1 MIDSAFEEK
10 SLKYSP
16 VPVLI
21 VNSNGKVVRANSLI
35 DQVFVYDDL
44 VGYDFFQLTGFRTEE
59 MKEIVKRRETRLL
72 KRNDRDFRVFMS
84 KDSEDEDGNILVF
97 FYDVTAFVAIRDKYD
112 DEKVC
117 VARINIDNYDDLIA
131 GTDPSM
137 RMTITSEIDRLV
149 RDWSAKIKGSIV
161 TMRAGQYIMYF
172 QHHYLSGMIEH
183 KFSILDRARDIET
196 QTDFPISLS
205 IGVGINGSSLGETRN
220 YADAA
225 IDLALGRGGDQ
236 AVIRDGTKI
245 RYFGGKNAS
254 VEKGSKGKSR
264 VVAYALKR
272 LIEQAERVIIMGH
285 RNPDMDAF
293 GSALGMARICQL
305 YGKNASIVLNHV
317 NDSLQTLYRQAR
329 DTGAYNFI
337 DNERAVSLI
346 TPDSLIVMLDTH
358 RPSYSECPE
367 ILKKTEKI
375 AVIDHHRRA
384 VDSVENPVLSYIES
398 YASSTAEMVTEIL
411 QYLGAKKELTRLEAE
426 ALLAGMT
433 VDTNRFA
440 VKTGGRTFEAA
451 AWLKRAGADTAEV
464 KKMFQSS
471 LEDFKIRSRAV
482 ASSEISEDGI
492 ATSVCEGQNP
502 EAQIINSQVAD
513 ELLNVKGVKASFVA
527 GYDDEGYTLVSAR
540 SLGEVNVQVM
550 MENIGGGG
558 HLTTA
563 GAQVEGEPEEIIQK
577 IREMAREQLERKDNN
592 AKMENTGSPRREI

>member
-1 MIDSAFEEK
+1 MIEYAPIPA
-10 SLKYSP
+10 L
-16 VPVLI
+16 VI
-21 VNSNGKVVRANSLI
+21 NNNGKVVRANDLI
-35 DQVFVYDDL
+35 GEVFIYDDL
-44 VGYDFFQLTGFRTEE
+44 IGYDFFQLTGFRIEE
-59 MKEIVKRRETRLL
+59 MKEAAATRDTRLL
-72 KRNDRDFRVFMS
+72 RRNDRIFRTLVA
-84 KDSEDEDGNILVF
+84 KNADEEDGNMFIF
-97 FYDVTAFVAIRDKYD
+97 FFDITMYVEYRDRYD

-137 RMTITSEIDRLV
+137 RMIISSQIDKAI
-149 RDWSAKIKGSIV
+149 RDWSARIKGSIV

-172 QHHYLSGMIEH
+172 QHAYLAGMIDS
-183 KFSILDRARDIET
+183 KFEILDEVRDMET
-196 QTDFPISLS
+196 QTDFPITLS
-205 IGVGINGSSLGETRN
+205 IGVGINGASFGETRN

-236 AVIRDGTKI
+236 AVMRDGTKV
-245 RYFGGKNAS
+245 RYFGGRNSS

-272 LIEQAERVIIMGH
+272 LIEQAERVLIMAH

-293 GSALGMARICQL
+293 GSQLGMFRICQL
-305 YGKNASIVLNHV
+305 YGKNASIVIDHV
-317 NDSLQTLYRQAR
+317 NDSLMTLYKSAK
-329 DTGAYNFI
+329 DASCYNFI
-337 DNERAVSLI
+337 TSEKAKALMTPESLV
-346 TPDSLIVMLDTH
+346 VMLDTH

-367 ILKKTEKI
+367 LLEMTERI

-384 VDSVENPVLSYIES
+384 ADGIDNPSLSYIES

-411 QYLGAKKELTRLEAE
+411 QYLGAKKEVTKLEAE

-471 LEDFKIRSRAV
+471 LEDFKIRSKAV
-482 ASSEISEDGI
+482 ADAEITEDGI
-492 ATSVCEGQNP
+492 ATSICGGENP

-513 ELLNVKGVKASFVA
+513 ELLNVQGVKASFVA
-527 GYDDEGYTLVSAR
+527 GYDHEGSTLVSAR
-540 SLGEVNVQVM
+540 SLGEVNVQVL
-550 MENIGGGG
+550 MEEIGGGG

-563 GAQVEGEPEEIIQK
+563 GAQVEETPEEIIK
-577 IREMAREQLERKDNN
+577 AVRERAEEQLKVR
-592 AKMENTGSPRREI
+592 

>member
-1 MIDSAFEEK
+1 MIDIRFEDK
-10 SLKYSP
+10 MMKYSP
-16 VPVLI
+16 IPAVVINLK
-21 VNSNGKVVRANSLI
+21 GKVVRANDKI
-35 DQVFVYDDL
+35 GQVFVYDDI
-44 VGYDFFQLTGFRTEE
+44 VGYDFFQLTGYKVDELKEAIVTGELRLFKQNDKTFRLF
-59 MKEIVKRRETRLL
+59 IA
-72 KRNDRDFRVFMS
+72 
-84 KDSEDEDGNILVF
+84 KDYDEGDEEDGNLFAF
-97 FYDVTAFVAIRDKYD
+97 FYDVTSYIQFRNKYD

-137 RMTITSEIDRLV
+137 RMMISSQVDKAIQ
-149 RDWSAKIKGSIV
+149 DWSRSIKGSIV

-172 QHHYLSGMIEH
+172 QHVYLSGMIEN
-183 KFSILDRARDIET
+183 KFSILDEVRNIET

-205 IGVGINGSSLGETRN
+205 IGVGINGSSFGETRT

-236 AVIRDGTKI
+236 AVMRDGTKI
-245 RYFGGKNAS
+245 RYFGGRNAS

-272 LIEQAERVIIMGH
+272 LIEQAERVVIMAH

-293 GSALGMARICQL
+293 GSQLGMFRICQL
-305 YGKNASIVLNHV
+305 YGQNASIVIDHV
-317 NDSLQTLYRQAR
+317 NDSLTTLYKSAK
-329 DTGAYNFI
+329 DAGCYNFI
-337 DNERAVSLI
+337 TSERAKALMTPESLV
-346 TPDSLIVMLDTH
+346 VMLDTH

-367 ILKKTEKI
+367 LLTMTERI

-384 VDSVENPVLSYIES
+384 ADSVENPVLSYIES

-411 QYLGAKKELTRLEAE
+411 QYLGAKKEVTKLEAE

-471 LEDFKIRSRAV
+471 LADFKIRSKAV
-482 ASSEISEDGI
+482 ADAEITEDGI
-492 ATSVCEGQNP
+492 ATSICGGENP

-513 ELLNVKGVKASFVA
+513 ELLNVKGVKVSFVA
-527 GYDDEGYTLVSAR
+527 GYDHEGSTLVSAR
-540 SLGEVNVQVM
+540 SLGEVNVQVL
-550 MENIGGGG
+550 MEEIGGGG

-563 GAQVEGEPEEIIQK
+563 GAQVDDTPENIIK
-577 IREMAREQLERKDNN
+577 IVREKAELQLSKR
-592 AKMENTGSPRREI
+592 

>member
-1 MIDSAFEEK
+1 MIDNAFEEK
-10 SLKYSP
+10 ITKYSP
-16 VPVLI
+16 VPMLV
-21 VNSNGKVVRANSLI
+21 VNQHGKVVRTNDLLGT
-35 DQVFVYDDL
+35 VFVYDDL
-44 VGYDFFQLTGFRTEE
+44 VGYDFFQLTGIKMEE
-59 MKEIVKRRETRLL
+59 LKESIATGETRPLH
-72 KRNDRDFRVFMS
+72 RNDKDFRVIAS
-84 KDSEDEDGNILVF
+84 RDSEDEDGNILIF
-97 FYDVTAFVAIRDKYD
+97 FYDITSYMEFKERYD

-137 RMTITSEIDRLV
+137 RMTISSQIDKLIH
-149 RDWSAKIKGSIV
+149 DWSARIKGSIV

-172 QHHYLSGMIEH
+172 QHVYLSGMIEH
-183 KFSILDRARDIET
+183 KFSILDEVRDIDTE
-196 QTDFPISLS
+196 TDFPISLS
-205 IGVGINGSSLGETRN
+205 IGVGINGSSFGETRN

-236 AVIRDGTKI
+236 AVMRDGTKI

-272 LIEQAERVIIMGH
+272 LIEQAERGFIMAH

-293 GSALGMARICQL
+293 GSQLGMFRICQL
-305 YGKNASIVLNHV
+305 YGKNASIIIDHV
-317 NDSLQTLYRQAR
+317 NDSLTTLYKEAK
-329 DTGAYNFI
+329 DAGVYNFI
-337 DNERAVSLI
+337 TGERAAELL
-346 TPDSLIVMLDTH
+346 TPETLVVMLDTH

-367 ILKKTEKI
+367 VIGKAERI

-384 VDSVENPVLSYIES
+384 ADGVENTTLSYIES

-411 QYLGAKKELTRLEAE
+411 QYLGAKKELTKLEAE

-471 LEDFKIRSRAV
+471 LADFKIRSKAV
-482 ASSEISEDGI
+482 ADAEITDDGI
-492 ATSVCEGQNP
+492 AISVCGGENP

-527 GYDDEGYTLVSAR
+527 GLDHEGYTLVSAR
-540 SLGEVNVQVM
+540 SLGEVNVQVL
-550 MENIGGGG
+550 MEEIGGGG

-563 GAQVEGEPEEIIQK
+563 GAQVEVPPEEIIQK
-577 IREMAREQLERKDNN
+577 VRERARVQLGITEEK
-592 AKMENTGSPRREI
+592 

>member
-1 MIDSAFEEK
+1 MIDNAFEEK
-10 SLKYSP
+10 VTKYSP
-16 VPVLI
+16 VPMVV
-21 VNSNGKVVRANSLI
+21 VNTNGKIVRANELI
-35 DQVFVYDDL
+35 KEVFIYDDL
-44 VGYDFFQLTGFRTEE
+44 VGYDFFQLTGFRIEE
-59 MKEIVKRRETRLL
+59 LRDLAKKNESKPL
-72 KRNDRDFRVFMS
+72 KRNDKDFQVIAA
-84 KDSEDEDGNILVF
+84 KDSEEEDGNTLVF
-97 FYDVTAFVAIRDKYD
+97 FYNITSYMQIKEKYD
-112 DEKVC
+112 DEKIC

-137 RMTITSEIDRLV
+137 RMTISSQVDKTI
-149 RDWSAKIKGSIV
+149 RDWSARIKGSIV

-172 QHHYLSGMIEH
+172 QHYYLSGMIEH
-183 KFSILDRARDIET
+183 KFSILDKVRDIET

-236 AVIRDGTKI
+236 AVMRDGNKI
-245 RYFGGKNAS
+245 RYFGGRNAS

-272 LIEQAERVIIMGH
+272 LIEQARRVVIMAH

-293 GSALGMARICQL
+293 GSQLGMNRICQL
-305 YGKNASIVLNHV
+305 YGKNASIVLDHV
-317 NDSLQTLYRQAR
+317 NDSLQTLYKQAK
-329 DTGAYNFI
+329 DNGSYNFI
-337 DNERAVSLI
+337 TSERAKELMTPESLVV
-346 TPDSLIVMLDTH
+346 LLDTH
-358 RPSYSECPE
+358 RPAYSECPDL
-367 ILKKTEKI
+367 LKMTDRI

-384 VDSVENPVLSYIES
+384 ADGVENPTLSYIES

-411 QYLGAKKELTRLEAE
+411 QYLGAKKELSKLEAE

-464 KKMFQSS
+464 KKLFQSS
-471 LEDFKIRSRAV
+471 LSDFKIRSKAV
-482 ASSEISEDGI
+482 ADSEITEDGI
-492 ATSVCEGQNP
+492 ATSICGGENV

-513 ELLNVKGVKASFVA
+513 ELLNVKGVKVSFVA
-527 GYDDEGYTLVSAR
+527 GLDNEGYTLVSAR
-540 SLGEVNVQVM
+540 SLGEVNVQVI
-550 MENIGGGG
+550 MEDIGGGG

-563 GAQVEGEPEEIIQK
+563 GAQVDIPPEEIIEIVKQK
-577 IREMAREQLERKDNN
+577 AAAQLS
-592 AKMENTGSPRREI
+592 AQ

>member
-1 MIDSAFEEK
+1 MIDSVFEEK
-10 SLKYSP
+10 LLTSSP
-16 VPVLI
+16 VPAVVI
-21 VNSNGKVVRANSLI
+21 NANGKVVRANDLI
-35 DQVFVYDDL
+35 GNVFIYDDL
-44 VGYDFFQLTGFRTEE
+44 VGYDIFQLTGFRMDELL
-59 MKEIVKRRETRLL
+59 ETQRTKDTRPLR
-72 KRNDRDFRVFMS
+72 RNDRDFRVFVTKYS
-84 KDSEDEDGNILVF
+84 DDTDANLCIS
-97 FYDVTAFVAIRDKYD
+97 FYDVTSYVKVKEKYD
-112 DEKVC
+112 DEKIC

-137 RMTITSEIDRLV
+137 RMTMSSQVDKTI
-149 RDWSAKIKGSIV
+149 RDWSARIKGSIV

-172 QHHYLSGMIEH
+172 QHYYLSGMIEH
-183 KFSILDRARDIET
+183 KFSILDHVRDIET
-196 QTDFPISLS
+196 ETDFPITIS

-236 AVIRDGTKI
+236 AVMRDGTKI
-245 RYFGGKNAS
+245 RYFGGRNAS

-272 LIEQAERVIIMGH
+272 LIEQSERVIIMGH

-293 GSALGMARICQL
+293 GSELGMARICKL
-305 YGKNASIVLNHV
+305 YGTNASIVVNHV
-317 NDSLQTLYRQAR
+317 NDSLQTLYKQAK
-329 DTGAYNFI
+329 DAGEYNFI
-337 DNERAVSLI
+337 DSEKAISLM
-346 TPDSLIVMLDTH
+346 TPYSLVVMLDTH
-358 RPSYSECPE
+358 RPAYSECPE
-367 ILKKTEKI
+367 ILKMTERI

-384 VDSVENPVLSYIES
+384 ADSVENPALSYIES

-411 QYLGAKKELTRLEAE
+411 QYLGAKKELSKLEAE

-471 LEDFKIRSRAV
+471 IEDFKIRSRAV
-482 ASSEISEDGI
+482 ASAEITDDGI
-492 ATSVCEGQNP
+492 ATSVCEGENP
-502 EAQIINSQVAD
+502 EAQVINSQVAD

-527 GYDDEGYTLVSAR
+527 GYDNEGATLVSAR
-540 SLGEVNVQVM
+540 SLGEVNVQIL
-550 MENIGGGG
+550 MEEIGGGG

-563 GAQVEGEPEEIIQK
+563 GAQVESSPEDVIAK
-577 IREMAREQLERKDNN
+577 VRESAEAQLKVR
-592 AKMENTGSPRREI
+592 

>member
-1 MIDSAFEEK
+1 MIDSVFEEK
-10 SLKYSP
+10 RINCSP
-16 VPVLI
+16 VPAI
-21 VNSNGKVVRANSLI
+21 VVNCNGKVVRANDHI
-35 DQVFVYDDL
+35 KEVFIYDDL
-44 VGYDFFQLTGFRTEE
+44 IGYDFFQLTGFRVEDLRDLAA
-59 MKEIVKRRETRLL
+59 RRDTRLL
-72 KRNDRDFRVFMS
+72 KRNDRDFRVLVS
-84 KDSEDEDGNILVF
+84 GEPDDEGGNLSVF
-97 FYDVTAFVAIRDKYD
+97 FFDITSYVEIKEKYD
-112 DEKVC
+112 DEKIC

-137 RMTITSEIDRLV
+137 RMTISSQIDKLI
-149 RDWSAKIKGSIV
+149 RDWSARIKGSIV

-183 KFSILDRARDIET
+183 KFSILDKAREIET

-205 IGVGINGSSLGETRN
+205 IGVGINGATLGETRN

-236 AVIRDGTKI
+236 AVMRDGTKI
-245 RYFGGKNAS
+245 RYFGGKSAS

-272 LIEQAERVIIMGH
+272 LIEQAERVFVMGH

-293 GSALGMARICQL
+293 GSELGMAKICQL
-305 YGKNASIVLNHV
+305 YGKNANIILDHV
-317 NDSLQTLYRQAR
+317 NDSLQTIYRQAK
-329 DTGAYNFI
+329 DSGAYNFI
-337 DNERAVSLI
+337 TGERAVELMTPESLV
-346 TPDSLIVMLDTH
+346 VMLDTH
-358 RPSYSECPE
+358 RPSYSECPDV
-367 ILKKTEKI
+367 LGMTERI

-411 QYLGAKKELTRLEAE
+411 QYLGAKKELSKLEAE

-482 ASSEISEDGI
+482 ASSEISDNGI
-492 ATSVCEGQNP
+492 ATSVCEGENP

-527 GYDDEGYTLVSAR
+527 GYDNEGYTLVSAR
-540 SLGEVNVQVM
+540 SLGDVNVQVI
-550 MENIGGGG
+550 MEEIGGGG

-563 GAQVEGEPEEIIQK
+563 GAQVEGEPAEVIQK
-577 IREMAREQLERKDNN
+577 VRELAVAQLEK
-592 AKMENTGSPRREI
+592 TGN